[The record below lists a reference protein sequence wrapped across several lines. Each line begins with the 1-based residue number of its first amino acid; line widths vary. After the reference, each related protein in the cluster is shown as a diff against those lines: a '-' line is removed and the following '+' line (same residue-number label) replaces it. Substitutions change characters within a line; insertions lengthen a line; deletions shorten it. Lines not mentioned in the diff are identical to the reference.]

1 MWTRDRRRDYA
12 RGMRQAKTLE
22 RRRRAVVPL
31 AAPRYDLVLRGGRV
45 IDPAQGLDGVYDVG
59 IRDGKI
65 GAVLPAIDAGDAL
78 HSLDLRDRVV
88 VPGLIDTHAHVYEHV
103 TGAFGMNPDLVGIR
117 SGVTTLC
124 DQGGASP
131 LTMQGFRKFIVEP
144 ATTRV
149 LSFVSNY
156 LVGGLVGHRYTELYG
171 PHGINVRET
180 IDAIERNRDLVKG
193 IKAHAEVGGY
203 SRWGIETLKMAKE
216 ASRATKVPVY
226 VHLGRLW
233 AEADGTRIDPDVLV
247 SEMVPLL
254 DPGDVIAHPFT
265 KNTGA
270 FVSREGTVH
279 PLIFEAVRHGVRI
292 DVGRGGHLSFVAART
307 VLDAGIVPFTVG
319 ADVHG
324 YTIRRPDDGAWD
336 GGYFDERGRK
346 PAPARPTGPH
356 ALARPIGPRAPAR
369 PIGGA
374 SVFSLIQVM
383 NELLALGLRLLD
395 VVGMVTA
402 NAATM
407 LGLSGEI
414 GTLTPGVA
422 ADVSV
427 LARDV
432 GRWTLEDS
440 LGVQLTANER
450 LRPEFA
456 LKDGRLHSSDSPLLF
471 ESTKGGA

>member
-1 MWTRDRRRDYA
+1 
-12 RGMRQAKTLE
+12 
-22 RRRRAVVPL
+22 
-31 AAPRYDLVLRGGRV
+31 V

-59 IRDGKI
+59 VRDGRI
-65 GAVLPAIDAGDAL
+65 DLVQPTIDAGDAL
-78 HSLDLRDRVV
+78 HSLDVSDRLV
-88 VPGLIDTHAHVYEHV
+88 VPGLIDTHAHVYQHV
-103 TGAFGMNPDLVGIR
+103 TGAFGMNPDLVGVR
-117 SGVTTLC
+117 SGVTTLV

-131 LTMQGFRKFIVEP
+131 LTLGGFRKFIVEP

-149 LSFVSNY
+149 FAFVSNY

-180 IDAIERNRDLVKG
+180 ISAIENNRDLVRG

-203 SRWGIETLKMAKE
+203 SRWGIETLRLAKE
-216 ASRATKVPVY
+216 ASRQAKVPVY

-247 SEMVPLL
+247 PEMVPLL

-265 KNTGA
+265 KNSGA

-279 PLIFEAVRHGVRI
+279 PLLFEAVRHGVRI
-292 DVGRGGHLSFVAART
+292 DIGRGGHLSFAAART
-307 VLDAGIVPFTVG
+307 VLGAGIVPFTVG

-324 YTIRRPDDGAWD
+324 YTIRRPEDGSWD
-336 GGYFDERGRK
+336 GGYFDERPGR
-346 PAPARPTGPH
+346 RGE
-356 ALARPIGPRAPAR
+356 RAR

-374 SVFSLIQVM
+374 QVFSLVQVL
-383 NELLALGLRLLD
+383 NELLALGLSLPD
-395 VVGMVTA
+395 VIRMVTA

-407 LGLSGEI
+407 LALEGQI
-414 GTLTPGVA
+414 GTLAPGVA
-422 ADVSV
+422 ADVTV
-427 LARDV
+427 LARDT

-440 LGVQLTANER
+440 LGERIATEQR

-456 LKDGRLHSSDSPLLF
+456 LKSGRLHRSDSSLLH
-471 ESTKGGA
+471 ESTHDLDGRRG

>member
-1 MWTRDRRRDYA
+1 
-12 RGMRQAKTLE
+12 MRQAKTLE
-22 RRRRAVVPL
+22 RRRRARVVPL

-45 IDPAQGLDGVYDVG
+45 IDPAMGLDGVYDVG

-65 GAVLPAIDAGDAL
+65 GAVLPAIDASDAL
-78 HSLDLRDRVV
+78 HSLDVSDRLV
-88 VPGLIDTHAHVYEHV
+88 VPGMIDTHAHVYQHV

-117 SGVTTLC
+117 SGVTTVC

-131 LTMQGFRKFIVEP
+131 LTIHGFRKFIVEP

-171 PHGINVRET
+171 PHGINVHET
-180 IDAIERNRDLVKG
+180 VNAIEQNRDLVKG

-203 SRWGIETLKMAKE
+203 SRWGIETLKLAKE

-233 AEADGTRIDPDVLV
+233 AEADGARIDPDVLV
-247 SEMVPLL
+247 PEMVPLL

-270 FVSREGTVH
+270 FVSREGTIH

-292 DVGRGGHLSFVAART
+292 DVGRGGHLSFAAART

-324 YTIRRPDDGAWD
+324 YTIHRPDDGAWD
-336 GGYFDERGRK
+336 GGYFDER
-346 PAPARPTGPH
+346 AAR
-356 ALARPIGPRAPAR
+356 RREPAR

-374 SVFSLIQVM
+374 SVFSLVQVM
-383 NELLALGLRLLD
+383 NELIVLGLSLPD
-395 VVGMVTA
+395 VIRMVTA

-407 LGLSGEI
+407 LGLEGQI
-414 GTLTPGVA
+414 GTLAPGVA

-440 LGVQLTANER
+440 LGAKLIANER

-456 LKDGRLHSSDSPLLF
+456 LKDGRLHPSDSPLLF
-471 ESTKGGA
+471 ESTRGVA

>member
-1 MWTRDRRRDYA
+1 
-12 RGMRQAKTLE
+12 
-22 RRRRAVVPL
+22 
-31 AAPRYDLVLRGGRV
+31 
-45 IDPAQGLDGVYDVG
+45 
-59 IRDGKI
+59 
-65 GAVLPAIDAGDAL
+65 
-78 HSLDLRDRVV
+78 
-88 VPGLIDTHAHVYEHV
+88 
-103 TGAFGMNPDLVGIR
+103 
-117 SGVTTLC
+117 VTTVC

-180 IDAIERNRDLVKG
+180 IDAIEQNRDLVKG

-203 SRWGIETLKMAKE
+203 SRWGIETLKLAKE

-247 SEMVPLL
+247 PELVPLL

-270 FVSREGTVH
+270 FVSREGKVH

-292 DVGRGGHLSFVAART
+292 DVGRGGHLSFAAART

-324 YTIRRPDDGAWD
+324 YTIRRPDHGAWD
-336 GGYFDERGRK
+336 GGYFDERGARRRE
-346 PAPARPTGPH
+346 PARPSGPH
-356 ALARPIGPRAPAR
+356 PSVR

-374 SVFSLIQVM
+374 SVFSLVQVM
-383 NELLALGLRLLD
+383 NELLALGLRLPD
-395 VVGMVTA
+395 VIGMVTA

-407 LGLSGEI
+407 LGLDGRI
-414 GTLTPGVA
+414 GTLAPGVV

-427 LARDV
+427 LARDT
-432 GRWTLEDS
+432 GRFTLEDS
-440 LGVQLTANER
+440 LGVRLIATER

-456 LKDGRLHSSDSPLLF
+456 LKNGRLHRADSPLLF
-471 ESTKGGA
+471 ELSQPSAGAAG

>member
-1 MWTRDRRRDYA
+1 MRQNKTLKRRRSA
-12 RGMRQAKTLE
+12 R
-22 RRRRAVVPL
+22 VVPL
-31 AAPRYDLVLRGGRV
+31 AAPRFDLVLRGGRV
-45 IDPAQGLDGVYDVG
+45 IDPAQGLDGIYDVA
-59 IRDGKI
+59 IRDGRI

-78 HSLDLRDRVV
+78 HSLDVGGRLV
-88 VPGLIDTHAHVYEHV
+88 VPGMIDTHAHVYQYV

-131 LTMQGFRKFIVEP
+131 LTIQGFRKFIVEP

-180 IDAIERNRDLVKG
+180 IGAIEANRDLVKG

-203 SRWGIETLKMAKE
+203 SRWGIETLALAKE
-216 ASRATKVPVY
+216 ASRQTGVPVY

-247 SEMVPLL
+247 PEMVPLL

-270 FVSREGTVH
+270 FVSREGKVH

-292 DVGRGGHLSFVAART
+292 DVGRGGHLSFAAART

-324 YTIRRPDDGAWD
+324 YTIHRPGDGSWD
-336 GGYFDERGRK
+336 GGYFDERTAWRRE
-346 PAPARPTGPH
+346 PS
-356 ALARPIGPRAPAR
+356 R

-374 SVFSLIQVM
+374 AVFSLVQVM
-383 NELLALGLRLLD
+383 TELLALGIGVPD
-395 VVGMVTA
+395 VIRMVTA
-402 NAATM
+402 NAAIM
-407 LGLSGEI
+407 LGLEGQI
-414 GTLTPGVA
+414 GTLAPGAVA
-422 ADVSV
+422 NVSV

-432 GRWTLEDS
+432 GRFTLEDS
-440 LGVQLTANER
+440 LGVQLVAEQR

-456 LKDGRLHSSDSPLLF
+456 LKDGRLHRADSPLLF
-471 ESTKGGA
+471 ESADVVA